1 MAIKQENGVR
11 SAILLVGMLF
21 FLLITIIALI
31 PDGKG
36 TRSMSAAST
45 GSNSLWSIGGSD
57 LTADPTQ
64 AATNGLNAVA
74 PPVVSAGSV
83 AVQGVGVA
91 QMQPIQTLPTQS
103 YRGVVDQVINR
114 QPGGWGQIHI
124 IINDGLAQF
133 IEISLAPQWFLQ
145 FQGCAVAV
153 GDLVEGESF
162 NFDPA
167 NATYLYAKNL
177 VVNGNRCRLRT
188 NDGLAIWSDQIG

>member
-1 MAIKQENGVR
+1 MAIKAENGLR
-11 SAILLVGMLF
+11 SAILLIGMLF
-21 FLLITIIALI
+21 FLLITLIALV
-31 PDGKG
+31 PNGKG
-36 TRSMSAAST
+36 SDPIFMTAAGST
-45 GSNSLWSIGGSD
+45 SVLPIGGSD
-57 LTADPTQ
+57 LTADATP
-64 AATNGLNAVA
+64 AATSGLATVV

-91 QMQPIQTLPTQS
+91 RMQPIQTLPTQS
-103 YRGVVDQVINR
+103 YRGVVDQVVNR

-145 FQGCAVAV
+145 FQGCTVAV